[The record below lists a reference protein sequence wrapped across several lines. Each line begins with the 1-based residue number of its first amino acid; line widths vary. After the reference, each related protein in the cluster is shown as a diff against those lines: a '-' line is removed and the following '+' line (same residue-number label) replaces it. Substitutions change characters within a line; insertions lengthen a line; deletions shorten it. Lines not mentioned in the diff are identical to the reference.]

1 MVEEQVRI
9 FNAYKSASC
18 DRQIGDKRG
27 RNSVEAQVAGPSSS
41 LPAGVDLQDIF
52 INPYLQCI
60 FVSITDRK
68 DYYHQLQVTESKACS
83 NSVGPP
89 VPIAEVVKTRAYT
102 NFLERSRQKYKRE
115 KQGDRFSL
123 AVDRKHLVPCHLPA
137 DSIWVSFNS
146 VLQGDHAGVEVATE
160 SHISL
165 LQSFG
170 LLGAESRLVANR
182 PLRTSSSCQGLVID
196 DFFALSVESRDCK
209 REDSNAHKVFVKS
222 QRAYKSA
229 GLLGSP
235 SKDVDAETSGKLIGA
250 FVNAAPSTLDRGLC
264 TVGAPPAK
272 RIALSHL
279 TFEICKLSHT
289 TDCLHL
295 CVLGAWVSI
304 LCYRRPLMSLLNH
317 SFRLVDMDA
326 YNPDRPQLIPL
337 PRKVACELA
346 MVASLCVFAVFD
358 LAAEY
363 DPKLY
368 CTDASSQKGA
378 IVSTPAGRRIVEIL
392 WKSMRSK
399 GAYTR
404 LLSPAECVLKNLG
417 ELEPS
422 PEEKVPSIERPLA
435 YHFDFVEI
443 YAGASLISDCLNA
456 KGFVCGPPIELSRSP
471 QYDMQEV
478 WIIEWLTFLV
488 SEKRLKAFFLCP
500 PCTTFS
506 IMRRP
511 ALRSKTSPFGF
522 RPDEEKT
529 KVGNTL
535 AHRALQLMYVG
546 AQNKVGGIIENPW
559 SSFMKLLPA
568 WQHVLS
574 LRCAQCVRADSCRF
588 GSPHQK
594 GFRFMSVHI
603 PIANLARRCVC
614 KTKHLQVQGVYTKGS
629 AVYTPALANEIASCI
644 GRAIVKLK
652 AELSAENSLDVKGL
666 EAQICNDIVMSSK
679 WSKESCWTF
688 RKKSHINILEMASVL
703 RLVQRASDVCRAQR
717 LVCLVDSHVTKG
729 ATSKGRTASLGLG
742 SVLRRLNAHCVASSI
757 YLCIPFCPTRLNPS
771 DDPTRDREIRE
782 ALKGLDLND
791 WSTDA
796 LFDLAA
802 LPRTSRWAS
811 GWVRLVL
818 RLLGQ
823 KALYLHR
830 RDLYRQS
837 WISENRFPSEKAAP
851 GLLDL
856 SHFNSTLGYPGEGWF
871 SLVSFWFSLAYGFRS
886 ACCTFV
892 AFAVLPCLAVWV
904 RGRWVAA
911 RWLLLCFLVPPRA
924 MAMPIFP
931 QTVGERLKADA
942 RRLQGPIPMGRPVL
956 PKTGSNREKLLH
968 SFLGWAGDEGIDFSW
983 MLDHHYECIDEI
995 NLVLSR
1001 YGRLAYDAGKSYNSY
1016 AELLNAVTSWKP
1028 SIRRLLQGAWDLG
1041 YSWKSLEP
1049 GEHHVAMPPQ
1059 ILLAMVTTSLLWG
1072 WVSFAGC
1079 ISLGF
1084 AGLLRPGELLAS
1096 TREELLLPSDVGNTT
1111 SFALLSIREPKS
1123 RFTNARHQSAKI
1135 DIPDLLRVCELAFSK
1150 LAPGQR
1156 LWPHSG
1162 QTFRN
1167 RFKTVLTA
1175 LSLPMTPSNGIR
1187 ALDPGSLRAGS
1198 HLHHPD
1204 D

>member
-1 MVEEQVRI
+1 MFVE
-9 FNAYKSASC
+9 
-18 DRQIGDKRG
+18 
-27 RNSVEAQVAGPSSS
+27 
-41 LPAGVDLQDIF
+41 
-52 INPYLQCI
+52 
-60 FVSITDRK
+60 
-68 DYYHQLQVTESKACS
+68 
-83 NSVGPP
+83 
-89 VPIAEVVKTRAYT
+89 
-102 NFLERSRQKYKRE
+102 
-115 KQGDRFSL
+115 
-123 AVDRKHLVPCHLPA
+123 
-137 DSIWVSFNS
+137 
-146 VLQGDHAGVEVATE
+146 
-160 SHISL
+160 
-165 LQSFG
+165 
-170 LLGAESRLVANR
+170 
-182 PLRTSSSCQGLVID
+182 
-196 DFFALSVESRDCK
+196 
-209 REDSNAHKVFVKS
+209 S
-222 QRAYKSA
+222 QRAYQSA

-235 SKDVDAETSGKLIGA
+235 AKDVDAETSGKLIGA
-250 FVNAAPSTLDRGLC
+250 FVNASPSTLDRGIC
-264 TVGAPPAK
+264 TVGAPPEK

-304 LCYRRPLMSLLNH
+304 LCYRRPLMALLNH
-317 SFRLVDMDA
+317 SFRLVDMNS
-326 YNPDRPQLIPL
+326 YNPDRPRLIPL
-337 PRKVACELA
+337 PRKVACELVL
-346 MVASLCVFAVFD
+346 VASLCVFAVFD
-358 LAAEY
+358 LAADY
-363 DPKLY
+363 DSKLY
-368 CTDASSQKGA
+368 CTDASSHKGA
-378 IVSTPAGRRIVEIL
+378 IVSTPAGRRIVEVL

-422 PEEKVPSIERPLA
+422 FEAKSSLVDRPIA
-435 YHFDFVEI
+435 YHFDFIEI
-443 YAGASLISDCLNA
+443 YAGASLISDRLNNL
-456 KGFVCGPPIELSRSP
+456 GFVCGQPIELSRSP
-471 QYDMQEV
+471 QYDMTEV

-511 ALRSKTSPFGF
+511 ALRSKAFPFGF
-522 RPDEEKT
+522 RPGEEKT
-529 KVGNTL
+529 KTGNIL

-546 AQNKVGGIIENPW
+546 AQNRVAGIIENPW

-574 LRCAQCVRADSCRF
+574 LRCSQCVRADSCQF

-594 GFRFMSVHI
+594 GFRFMSVHL
-603 PIANLARRCVC
+603 PISKLARRCCC
-614 KTKHLQVQGVYTKGS
+614 KKKHLPVQGVYTKGS
-629 AVYTPALANEIASCI
+629 AVYTSELATEIAQCI
-644 GRAIVKLK
+644 AAGITKLK
-652 AELSAENSLDVKGL
+652 EELALENGLEVKGL
-666 EAQICNDIVMSSK
+666 ETQICNDIVISSK

-688 RKKSHINILEMASVL
+688 RKESHINILETASIL

-717 LVCLVDSHVTKG
+717 LVCLVDSHVAKG

-782 ALKGLDLND
+782 ALEGLGLDE
-791 WSTDA
+791 WSTEA
-796 LFDLAA
+796 LFDLAS
-802 LPRTSRWAS
+802 LPRTTRWAS

-823 KALYLHR
+823 EVLSLHR
-830 RDLYRQS
+830 RNLYRQS
-837 WISENRFPSEKAAP
+837 WISMNRSPPVKAAV
-851 GLLDL
+851 GHLDL
-856 SHFNSTLGYPGEGWF
+856 SHFDSTLGYPGEGW
-871 SLVSFWFSLAYGFRS
+871 SLLGALWIFLANGFRLV
-886 ACCTFV
+886 CCTVSVLVGSLSFV
-892 AFAVLPCLAVWV
+892 CPV
-904 RGRWVAA
+904 RGRGVGAG
-911 RWLLLCFLVPPRA
+911 WLLLCCLVLPRA
-924 MAMPIFP
+924 MAMPVFP
-931 QTVGERLKADA
+931 QTVGERIKADA

-956 PKTGSNREKLLH
+956 PTTGSNREKLLQG
-968 SFLGWAGDEGIDFSW
+968 FLSWAGDEGIDFRW

-995 NLVLSR
+995 NLILSR

-1041 YSWKSLEP
+1041 YSWKRLEP

-1096 TREELLLPSDVGNTT
+1096 TREELLLPSDVGYTVG
-1111 SFALLSIREPKS
+1111 FALLSIKEPKS

-1135 DIPDLLRVCELAFSK
+1135 DIPDLLRVCELAFSR
-1150 LAPGQR
+1150 LAPGQK

-1175 LSLPMTPSNGIR
+1175 LSLPMTTSAGIR
-1187 ALDPGSLRAGS
+1187 ALDPGSLRAGGATYIIQMTESGELCRRRGRWANYKMMEIYVQELNALLYFRKISELARSKTLMVSGTFLNVLRRAEELQRAQIPS
-1198 HLHHPD
+1198 HVWSILFSV
-1204 D
+1204 